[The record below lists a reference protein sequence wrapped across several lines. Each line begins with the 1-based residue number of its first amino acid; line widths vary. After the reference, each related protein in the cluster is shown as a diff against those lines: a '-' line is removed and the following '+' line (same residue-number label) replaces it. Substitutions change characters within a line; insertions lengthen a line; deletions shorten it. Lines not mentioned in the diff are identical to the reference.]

1 MVKVDDKHLARV
13 HGITVFPS
21 LTFFRGPDEEMILF
35 EGDLH
40 DEQASFIQVAV
51 PPFCFILV
59 VMMSLQAVLAFLT
72 SDESLT
78 LPNKIEEV
86 NARQLDRITR
96 EEVFVTVLFFD
107 DSKDSKD
114 ALSRLEHID
123 DEADIFKI
131 RCLRP

>member
-1 MVKVDDKHLARV
+1 M
-13 HGITVFPS
+13 
-21 LTFFRGPDEEMILF
+21 
-35 EGDLH
+35 
-40 DEQASFIQVAV
+40 
-51 PPFCFILV
+51 
-59 VMMSLQAVLAFLT
+59 LAFLT

-131 RCLRP
+131 RCLSHS

>member
-1 MVKVDDKHLARV
+1 M
-13 HGITVFPS
+13 
-21 LTFFRGPDEEMILF
+21 
-35 EGDLH
+35 
-40 DEQASFIQVAV
+40 
-51 PPFCFILV
+51 
-59 VMMSLQAVLAFLT
+59 LAFLT
-72 SDESLT
+72 SEESLT

-131 RCLRP
+131 RYRSHF